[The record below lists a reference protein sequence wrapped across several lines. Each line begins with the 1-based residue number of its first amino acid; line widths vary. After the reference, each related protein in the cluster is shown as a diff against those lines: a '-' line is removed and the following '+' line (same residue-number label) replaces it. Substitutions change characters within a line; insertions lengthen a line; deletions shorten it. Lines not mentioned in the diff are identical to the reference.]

1 MPYKEG
7 TEKAFTEEVR
17 KVARTLGWLEMHPFD
32 SRRTTAGFPDLTMVR
47 KPRVVFAEL
56 KLDVKR
62 SKLSPAQI
70 VWKEEL
76 EQCKGVEYYL
86 WRPSNWEEIIGVLR

>member
-1 MPYKEG
+1 MAYKEG

-56 KLDVKR
+56 KLD
-62 SKLSPAQI
+62 L
-70 VWKEEL
+70 
-76 EQCKGVEYYL
+76 KGQNFHPH
-86 WRPSNWEEIIGVLR
+86 R